1 VLKATLSY
9 DKGTIVIRGLAHIP
23 FAVLDPR
30 SNVLRAQALYYSNIV
45 EYLKESGIEFVDYV
59 FSDAMASPDLTT
71 NDGDDDVI
79 VKRKDEEASSASS
92 AASFPLISL
101 RDYQQKALSNWI
113 RAGMRGSVVLPT
125 GSGKTIVGVKAI
137 EKVNASSL
145 IVVPTLDLMDQWTAV
160 LTKHF
165 HHHQFT
171 RIGNLGGGTDDIQP
185 ITVSTYDSAYL
196 RAPLLGNKFSLI
208 IFDEVHHLAAP
219 GYRTIAEQ
227 MAAPYRLG
235 LTATIEREDEL
246 HRDLPRLVGDV
257 VYRASLDVL
266 TKKKHLA
273 SYEVERR
280 RVELLP
286 EELKEYRE
294 NMSTYRQCLD
304 KIGKTMSSEGRK
316 GGGSHHYHYYNLLEK
331 LIMMSGKNPIA
342 REALLARNRAT
353 NIALNSKAKI
363 EELKEILAENQGKKT
378 IIFTQHNSLVYQ
390 ISDKFLIPFI
400 TYKTNK
406 DERQDFLKGFKEG
419 RYMAIVTSKVLD
431 EGVDV
436 PDAELG
442 IIVSG
447 TGSGREFIQRLGRLL
462 RPKPKQV
469 ATIAS
474 PNDKKE
480 DDDGG
485 GNSSSGGG
493 TSKKAKLIEIV
504 SSETR
509 EETITSA
516 KRKRALSSIRQED
529 DEENNDWLEEEEEK
543 GGHHQ

>member
-1 VLKATLSY
+1 MLKATLNY
-9 DKGTIVIRGLAHIP
+9 DKGTIVIKGLAHIP
-23 FAVLDPR
+23 FATLDPR
-30 SNVLRAQALYYSNIV
+30 SNVLRAQALYYANIID
-45 EYLKESGIEFVDYV
+45 YLKRSGIEFIDHV
-59 FSDAMASPDLTT
+59 FTNAIASPDLQAGSNDKDGILT
-71 NDGDDDVI
+71 NG
-79 VKRKDEEASSASS
+79 KKPSATS
-92 AASFPLISL
+92 LISL
-101 RDYQQKALSNWI
+101 RDYQQKALDGWM
-113 RAGMRGSVVLPT
+113 RAGKRGSVVLPT
-125 GSGKTIVGVKAI
+125 GSGKTIVGIKAI

-145 IVVPTLDLMDQWTAV
+145 IVVPTLDLMDQWTGILAR
-160 LTKHF
+160 HF
-165 HHHQFT
+165 QFMK
-171 RIGNLGGGTDDIQP
+171 IGNLGGGIDDIQP

-196 RAPLLGNKFSLI
+196 RAPLLGNRFFLI

-246 HRDLPRLVGDV
+246 HRDLPRLIGDV
-257 VYRASLDVL
+257 IYRASADALAR
-266 TKKKHLA
+266 KKHLA
-273 SYEVERR
+273 SYEIERR
-280 RVELLP
+280 KVELLP
-286 EELKEYRE
+286 EELREYHE
-294 NMSTYRQCLD
+294 NMSTYRQCLN
-304 KIGKTMSSEGRK
+304 KIRKTTRAGF
-316 GGGSHHYHYYNLLEK
+316 YNLSFEK
-331 LIMMSGKNPIA
+331 LIMMSGKNPVA

-406 DERQDFLKGFKEG
+406 EERQDVLRGFKEG

-462 RPKPKQV
+462 RPKPRV
-469 ATIAS
+469 AAIMQGAAS
-474 PNDKKE
+474 
-480 DDDGG
+480 DDDGD
-485 GNSSSGGG
+485 
-493 TSKKAKLIEIV
+493 KRAKLIEIV

-509 EETITSA
+509 EETVTSA
-516 KRKRALSSIRQED
+516 KRKRALRSIGQHDRGDSEED
-529 DEENNDWLEEEEEK
+529 DEHNIIIDESNLHGDNVER
-543 GGHHQ
+543 